1 MSNDKKKSL
10 WQAAIALF
18 FAIGIAFFRFV
29 LLGSYWTAL
38 YIADILLL
46 VFSAYMYSRC
56 NKKK

>member
-18 FAIGIAFFRFV
+18 FALGVAFFRFL
-29 LLGSYWTAL
+29 LLGGIWTVL
-38 YIADILLL
+38 YIIDIILLII
-46 VFSAYMYSRC
+46 SAYMYSRC